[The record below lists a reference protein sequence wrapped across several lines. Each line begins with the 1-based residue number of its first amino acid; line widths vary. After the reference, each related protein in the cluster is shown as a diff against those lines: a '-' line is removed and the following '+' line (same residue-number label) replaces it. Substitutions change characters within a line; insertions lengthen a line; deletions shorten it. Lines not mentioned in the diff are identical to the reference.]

1 MTFCSAKRV
10 LFASIGLMS
19 LTTALAQQ
27 PAQVQREVDHLLD
40 YVARPG
46 CEFNRNG
53 TWYDGQKARE
63 HLREKY
69 QYLEKRKMVPD
80 AEAFVQRAATES
92 SMSGKAYQ
100 VRCNGSAPTPSGPW
114 LMEELKRYRSGVATG
129 AGKK

>member
-1 MTFCSAKRV
+1 
-10 LFASIGLMS
+10 MS

-27 PAQVQREVDHLLD
+27 PAQAQREVDHLLD